1 MIQIQVYNKVTRL
14 YMYIYMCV
22 CVCVCV
28 CMCTH
33 MYFVQ
38 LLSCVQLFVTL

>member
-14 YMYIYMCV
+14 YMCICV

-38 LLSCVQLFVTL
+38 LLSCVQLIETL